1 MNDVALQICNATF
14 FKERGKR
21 MKQANTYRKNKIQ
34 RAGMVLFLLLV
45 SLLAPMRV
53 EAEEG
58 TLNFYVTPEFSDN
71 QKAGNDRYFQLT
83 LPPDATEKLTL
94 KLQNANAEAK
104 KVKITP
110 HTAYTNVM
118 GVVEYGQDAEKADPT
133 LKHSLD
139 ELIEQPE
146 IIELGGNETKTVTL
160 DLKMPKEAFEGF
172 LAGGL
177 RIEEIKENT
186 TEETSDEEGV
196 AIQNEFAYI
205 IGVVVSNNQDA
216 VQPDLD
222 LLDVFADQLNY
233 RNVISA
239 NLQNF
244 TPTFVNRLEVEAT
257 VQKVGEEE
265 ILYQASQEQMQ
276 MAPNSNFNFPISLE
290 GDRFR
295 SGEYLLKMTA
305 RSGEEEWQWER
316 KFTIDTD
323 EARALNRSDVTID
336 TGINWW
342 MILAI
347 LLLLFLVSYILFIFY
362 KKKKMRKNNRNERWQ
377 DIE

>member
-1 MNDVALQICNATF
+1 
-14 FKERGKR
+14 
-21 MKQANTYRKNKIQ
+21 MKQVSTYRKNKIQ
-34 RAGMVLFLLLV
+34 QAGLVLLMVFV

-53 EAEEG
+53 CAEEG

-71 QKAGNDRYFQLT
+71 QKAGNERYFQLT
-83 LPPDATEKLTL
+83 LAPDATEKLTL

-104 KVKITP
+104 KIKITP

-118 GVVEYGQDAEKADPT
+118 GVVEYGQNAEKADPT
-133 LKHSLD
+133 LKYSLD

-146 IIELGGNETKTVTL
+146 IIELAGNETKTVTL

-177 RIEEIKENT
+177 RIEEVKEDT
-186 TEETSDEEGV
+186 TEETSDGEGV

-205 IGVVVSNNQDA
+205 IGVVVSNKQDA

-244 TPTFVNRLEVEAT
+244 TPTFVNRLAVEAT
-257 VQKVGEEE
+257 VQKVGDEE

-305 RSGEEEWQWER
+305 RSGEDEWEWER

-323 EARALNRSDVTID
+323 EARALNQQDVTID
-336 TGINWW
+336 TRINWW
-342 MILAI
+342 IVGTIFLI
-347 LLLLFLVSYILFIFY
+347 LLLIGMIFYLFIQ
-362 KKKKMRKNNRNERWQ
+362 KKRTETTRKE
-377 DIE
+377 

>member
-1 MNDVALQICNATF
+1 
-14 FKERGKR
+14 
-21 MKQANTYRKNKIQ
+21 MKQASTYRKNKIQ
-34 RAGMVLFLLLV
+34 QAGLVLFMILVNLLV
-45 SLLAPMRV
+45 PMRV
-53 EAEEG
+53 GAEEG
-58 TLNFYVTPEFSDN
+58 TLNFYVTPEFSEN
-71 QKAGNDRYFQLT
+71 QKTGNERYFQLT

-104 KVKITP
+104 KIKITP

-118 GVVEYGQDAEKADPT
+118 GVVEYGQDAKEADPT

-139 ELIEQPE
+139 KLFEQPE
-146 IIELGGNETKTVTL
+146 IIELAGNETKTVTL
-160 DLKMPKEAFEGF
+160 DLNMPTEEFEGL

-177 RIEEIKENT
+177 RVSEVKEEA

-205 IGVVVSNNQDA
+205 IGVIVSNKQDA

-316 KFTIDTD
+316 KFTIEAD
-323 EARALNRSDVTID
+323 EARALNQQDVTID

-342 MILAI
+342 IVGTIFLI
-347 LLLLFLVSYILFIFY
+347 LLLVGLIFYLFIQ
-362 KKKKMRKNNRNERWQ
+362 KTKAETTRKE
-377 DIE
+377 

>member
-1 MNDVALQICNATF
+1 
-14 FKERGKR
+14 
-21 MKQANTYRKNKIQ
+21 MKQANTYRKNQIQ
-34 RAGMVLFLLLV
+34 QIGLVLLLLLA

-53 EAEEG
+53 GAEEG

-71 QKAGNDRYFQLT
+71 QKTGNERYFQLT

-104 KVKITP
+104 KIKITP

-118 GVVEYGQDAEKADPT
+118 GVVEYGQDAEKADST
-133 LKHSLD
+133 LKHSLA

-146 IIELGGNETKTVTL
+146 IIELAGNETKTVTL
-160 DLKMPKEAFEGF
+160 DLHMPTEEFEGF

-177 RIEEIKENT
+177 RIEEVKEEAK
-186 TEETSDEEGV
+186 EEASDEEGV

-205 IGVVVSNNQDA
+205 IGVVVSNKQDA
-216 VQPDLD
+216 VQPDLE

-239 NLQNF
+239 NLQNV

-265 ILYQASQEQMQ
+265 ILYKESQEQMQ
-276 MAPNSNFNFPISLE
+276 MAPNSNFNFPIFLD

-295 SGEYLLKMTA
+295 SGDYVLKMTA
-305 RSGEEEWQWER
+305 RSGEDEWQWER
-316 KFTIDTD
+316 NFTIEAD
-323 EARALNRSDVTID
+323 EARALNQQDVTID
-336 TGINWW
+336 TNINWW
-342 MILAI
+342 MIGSII
-347 LLLLFLVSYILFIFY
+347 LLVLLLGIVLYLFLHKR
-362 KKKKMRKNNRNERWQ
+362 KKEQHNKITEKE
-377 DIE
+377 

>member
-1 MNDVALQICNATF
+1 
-14 FKERGKR
+14 
-21 MKQANTYRKNKIQ
+21 MKKASTYRKNKIQ
-34 RAGMVLFLLLV
+34 RAGIVLFLLLV
-45 SLLAPMRV
+45 SLLASIRV
-53 EAEEG
+53 GAEEG

-71 QKAGNDRYFQLT
+71 QKTGNERYFQLT
-83 LPPDATEKLTL
+83 LAPDATEKLTL

-104 KVKITP
+104 KIKITP

-118 GVVEYGQDAEKADPT
+118 GVVEYGQDAEQADPT

-139 ELIEQPE
+139 GLIEQPE

-177 RIEEIKENT
+177 RIEEVKEEATDET
-186 TEETSDEEGV
+186 TDEEGV

-205 IGVVVSNNQDA
+205 IGVVVSNKQDA

-316 KFTIDTD
+316 KFTIEAD
-323 EARALNRSDVTID
+323 EARTLNQQDVTID
-336 TGINWW
+336 TSLNWW
-342 MILAI
+342 LVAAIILII
-347 LLLLFLVSYILFIFY
+347 LLLLLIVWLLI
-362 KKKKMRKNNRNERWQ
+362 KKRRPKNDEEAKHDEN
-377 DIE
+377 

>member
-1 MNDVALQICNATF
+1 MNKT
-14 FKERGKR
+14 
-21 MKQANTYRKNKIQ
+21 NTYRKNKIHQ
-34 RAGMVLFLLLV
+34 AGIILLMLLV
-45 SLLAPMRV
+45 SFLSSMRV
-53 EAEEG
+53 GAEEE
-58 TLNFYVTPEFSDN
+58 TLNFYVTPEFSEN
-71 QKAGNDRYFQLT
+71 QKSGNDRYFQLNLAPNT
-83 LPPDATEKLTL
+83 TEKLTL
-94 KLQNANAEAK
+94 KLQNANAKAK
-104 KVKITP
+104 KIQITP

-118 GVVEYGQDAEKADPT
+118 GVVEYGQDADKADPT
-133 LKHSLD
+133 LKYALD

-146 IIELGGNETKTVTL
+146 IIELAGNETKTVTL

-177 RIEEIKENT
+177 RLSEVKEET
-186 TEETSDEEGV
+186 PEETSDEEGV

-205 IGVVVSNNQDA
+205 IGVVVSNKQDA
-216 VQPDLD
+216 VQPDLE

-244 TPTFVNRLEVEAT
+244 TPTFVNRLEVKAT

-276 MAPNSNFNFPISLE
+276 MAPNSNFNFPISLD

-305 RSGEEEWQWER
+305 RSGEDEWQWER
-316 KFTIDTD
+316 KFTIDAD
-323 EARALNRSDVTID
+323 EARALNQQDVTID
-336 TGINWW
+336 TSINWW
-342 MILAI
+342 MILTI
-347 LLLLFLVSYILFIFY
+347 LLLLLLASYIIFIFY
-362 KKKKMRKNNRNERWQ
+362 KKKKRMRKDNQNERWQ

>member
-1 MNDVALQICNATF
+1 
-14 FKERGKR
+14 
-21 MKQANTYRKNKIQ
+21 MKKTITYRKNKIQ
-34 RAGMVLFLLLV
+34 QVGIVLLVMLV
-45 SLLAPMRV
+45 SLLAPILV
-53 EAEEG
+53 GAEEG
-58 TLNFYVTPEFSDN
+58 TLNFYVTPEFSEN
-71 QKAGNDRYFQLT
+71 QKSGNDRYFQLN
-83 LPPDATEKLTL
+83 LVPDTTEKLTL

-104 KVKITP
+104 KIKITP

-118 GVVEYGQDAEKADPT
+118 GVVEYGQDAEEADPT
-133 LKHSLD
+133 LKHSLA

-146 IIELGGNETKTVTL
+146 IIELAGNETKTVTL
-160 DLKMPKEAFEGF
+160 DLNMPTEEFEGL

-177 RIEEIKENT
+177 RVSEVKEEA

-205 IGVVVSNNQDA
+205 IGVVLSNNQDA
-216 VQPDLD
+216 VKPDLE

-295 SGEYLLKMTA
+295 SGKYLLKMTA
-305 RSGEEEWQWER
+305 RSGEDEWQWER
-316 KFTIDTD
+316 AFTIESD
-323 EARALNRSDVTID
+323 EARALNQQDVTID
-336 TGINWW
+336 TSINLW
-342 MILAI
+342 IVVAVSLI
-347 LLLLFLVSYILFIFY
+347 LLLLLVIVWLLI
-362 KKKKMRKNNRNERWQ
+362 KKRTAKNDEE
-377 DIE
+377 DK

>member
-1 MNDVALQICNATF
+1 
-14 FKERGKR
+14 
-21 MKQANTYRKNKIQ
+21 MKQENTYRKNKIQ
-34 RAGMVLFLLLV
+34 QVGLLLLLLLT
-45 SLLAPMRV
+45 SLLAPMHV
-53 EAEEG
+53 GAEEG

-71 QKAGNDRYFQLT
+71 QKTGNERYFQLT

-94 KLQNANAEAK
+94 RLQNANAEAK
-104 KVKITP
+104 KIKITP

-177 RIEEIKENT
+177 RIEEVKEDT
-186 TEETSDEEGV
+186 TEETSNEEGV

-205 IGVVVSNNQDA
+205 IGVVVSNNQDT
-216 VQPDLD
+216 VQPDLE
-222 LLDVFADQLNY
+222 LLEVFADQLNY

-316 KFTIDTD
+316 KFTIEAD
-323 EARALNRSDVTID
+323 EARALNQKDVTID
-336 TGINWW
+336 TSINWW
-342 MILAI
+342 MIGAI
-347 LLLLFLVSYILFIFY
+347 SLLLLLVVVLLYLII
-362 KKKKMRKNNRNERWQ
+362 KRKNQANKQEM
-377 DIE
+377 

>member
-1 MNDVALQICNATF
+1 
-14 FKERGKR
+14 
-21 MKQANTYRKNKIQ
+21 MKQASTYRKNKIQ
-34 RAGMVLFLLLV
+34 QAGLVLLMVFV

-53 EAEEG
+53 GAEEG

-71 QKAGNDRYFQLT
+71 QTAGNKRYFQLT
-83 LPPDATEKLTL
+83 LAPDTTEKLTL

-104 KVKITP
+104 KIKITP

-133 LKHSLD
+133 LKYSLD
-139 ELIEQPE
+139 KLIEQPE
-146 IIELGGNETKTVTL
+146 IIELSGNKTKTVTL
-160 DLKMPKEAFEGF
+160 NLKMPKEAFEGF

-177 RIEEIKENT
+177 RIEEVKEDT

-216 VQPDLD
+216 VQPDLE
-222 LLDVFADQLNY
+222 LVDVFADQLNY

-257 VQKVGEEE
+257 VQQVDKEE

-316 KFTIDTD
+316 KFTIEADK
-323 EARALNRSDVTID
+323 ARALNQQDVTID
-336 TGINWW
+336 TSLNWW
-342 MILAI
+342 LVAAISLII
-347 LLLLFLVSYILFIFY
+347 LLLLIIIWLLI
-362 KKKKMRKNNRNERWQ
+362 KKQRAEKNEENQ
-377 DIE
+377 

>member
-1 MNDVALQICNATF
+1 
-14 FKERGKR
+14 
-21 MKQANTYRKNKIQ
+21 MKQASTYRKKKIQ
-34 RAGMVLFLLLV
+34 QAGMVLLLLLV

-53 EAEEG
+53 GAEEG

-71 QKAGNDRYFQLT
+71 QKSGNDRYFQLN
-83 LPPDATEKLTL
+83 LAPDATEKLTL

-104 KVKITP
+104 KIKITP

-133 LKHSLD
+133 LQHSLG

-146 IIELGGNETKTVTL
+146 IIELGGNEMKTVTL
-160 DLKMPKEAFEGF
+160 DLKMPKEAFDGF

-177 RIEEIKENT
+177 RIEEVKENT
-186 TEETSDEEGV
+186 TDETTDEEGV

-205 IGVVVSNNQDA
+205 IGVVVSNKQDA
-216 VQPDLD
+216 VQPDLE

-305 RSGEEEWQWER
+305 RSGEDEWQWER
-316 KFTIDTD
+316 KFTIDAD
-323 EARALNRSDVTID
+323 EARALNRADVTID

-342 MILAI
+342 IVAAISLII
-347 LLLLFLVSYILFIFY
+347 LLLLIIVWLLL
-362 KKKKMRKNNRNERWQ
+362 KKKKNER
-377 DIE
+377 DDSVNDNE

>member
-1 MNDVALQICNATF
+1 MNDVALQVCSATF
-14 FKERGKR
+14 FKGRGKQ
-21 MKQANTYRKNKIQ
+21 MKQVSTYRKNKIQ
-34 RAGMVLFLLLV
+34 QAGLILFLLLV
-45 SLLAPMRV
+45 SLLAPIRV

-58 TLNFYVTPEFSDN
+58 TLNFYVTPEFSEN
-71 QKAGNDRYFQLT
+71 QKSGNDRYFQLT

-104 KVKITP
+104 KIKITP

-118 GVVEYGQDAEKADPT
+118 GVVEYGQDAEQADPT
-133 LKHSLD
+133 LQHSLD

-177 RIEEIKENT
+177 RIEEVKEDT

-205 IGVVVSNNQDA
+205 IGVVASNNQDA

-257 VQKVGEEE
+257 VQQVGEEE

-316 KFTIDTD
+316 KFTIEAD
-323 EARALNRSDVTID
+323 EARALNQQDVTID
-336 TGINWW
+336 TSLNWW
-342 MILAI
+342 LVAAISLII
-347 LLLLFLVSYILFIFY
+347 LLLLLIVWLLI
-362 KKKKMRKNNRNERWQ
+362 KKRRPKNDEEVKPDEN
-377 DIE
+377 

>member
-1 MNDVALQICNATF
+1 
-14 FKERGKR
+14 
-21 MKQANTYRKNKIQ
+21 MKQANTYRKMKIHQ
-34 RAGMVLFLLLV
+34 VGMILVLLLV

-53 EAEEG
+53 GAEEG
-58 TLNFYVTPEFSDN
+58 TLNFYVTPEFSEN
-71 QKAGNDRYFQLT
+71 QKSGNDRYFQLN
-83 LPPDATEKLTL
+83 LAPDTTETLTL
-94 KLQNANAEAK
+94 KLQNANSEAK
-104 KVKITP
+104 KIKITP

-118 GVVEYGQDAEKADPT
+118 GVVEYGQDAEEADPT
-133 LKHSLD
+133 LQHSLG

-146 IIELGGNETKTVTL
+146 IIELGDNETKTVTL

-177 RIEEIKENT
+177 RIEEVKENT
-186 TEETSDEEGV
+186 TDETTDEEGV

-205 IGVVVSNNQDA
+205 IGVVVSNKQDA
-216 VQPDLD
+216 VQPDLE

-239 NLQNF
+239 NIQNF

-305 RSGEEEWQWER
+305 RSGEDEWQWER
-316 KFTIDTD
+316 KFTIDAD
-323 EARALNRSDVTID
+323 EARALNRADVTID

-342 MILAI
+342 IVAAISLII
-347 LLLLFLVSYILFIFY
+347 LLLLIIVWLLL
-362 KKKKMRKNNRNERWQ
+362 KKKKNER
-377 DIE
+377 DDSVNDNE

>member
-1 MNDVALQICNATF
+1 
-14 FKERGKR
+14 
-21 MKQANTYRKNKIQ
+21 MKQVSTYRKNIIQ
-34 RAGMVLFLLLV
+34 QTGMILLLLLV
-45 SLLAPMRV
+45 SLVVPMRV
-53 EAEEG
+53 GAEEG

-71 QKAGNDRYFQLT
+71 QKSGNERYFQLT
-83 LPPDATEKLTL
+83 LPPDTIEKLTL

-104 KVKITP
+104 KIKITP

-177 RIEEIKENT
+177 RIEEVKEDT
-186 TEETSDEEGV
+186 TEETSDGEGV

-216 VQPDLD
+216 VKPDLE

-257 VQKVGEEE
+257 VQKVGEEK

-290 GDRFR
+290 GARFR

-305 RSGEEEWQWER
+305 RSGEDEWQWER

-323 EARALNRSDVTID
+323 EARALNQQDVTID
-336 TGINWW
+336 TSLNWW
-342 MILAI
+342 LVAAISLII
-347 LLLLFLVSYILFIFY
+347 LLLLLIVWLLIKQRRL
-362 KKKKMRKNNRNERWQ
+362 KNDE
-377 DIE
+377 EV

>member
-1 MNDVALQICNATF
+1 
-14 FKERGKR
+14 
-21 MKQANTYRKNKIQ
+21 MKQASTYRKNIIQ
-34 RAGMVLFLLLV
+34 QAGRLLLLLLV
-45 SLLAPMRV
+45 SLLAPIRV
-53 EAEEG
+53 GAEEG

-71 QKAGNDRYFQLT
+71 QKTGNERYFQLT
-83 LPPDATEKLTL
+83 LAPDTTEKLTL
-94 KLQNANAEAK
+94 RLQNANAEAK
-104 KVKITP
+104 KIKITP

-133 LKHSLD
+133 LKHSLA
-139 ELIEQPE
+139 ELIEHPE

-160 DLKMPKEAFEGF
+160 DLKMPKEAFDGF

-177 RIEEIKENT
+177 RIEEVKEDT

-216 VQPDLD
+216 VQPDLE

-244 TPTFVNRLEVEAT
+244 TPTFVNRLAVEAT

-295 SGEYLLKMTA
+295 NGEYLLKMTA

-316 KFTIDTD
+316 KFTIDAD
-323 EARALNRSDVTID
+323 EARALNQQDVTID

-342 MILAI
+342 MIVAI